1 MKKELSKKIIMMIMI
16 VGLIATQVFASGP
29 VQIPGIGA
37 GTNTTANTTANT
49 TTNTTTNTTQ
59 NTQTPVVTTNTT
71 TNTAGSTY
79 TNNQSLPQ
87 TGDASDYAIFALI
100 AVCGIFAIYTFK
112 KVRDYN
118 V

>member
-1 MKKELSKKIIMMIMI
+1 MKKQLSKKIIMMIMI
-16 VGLIATQVFASGP
+16 IMVVGLIATQVFASGP
-29 VQIPGIGA
+29 VQIPGLGA

-49 TTNTTTNTTQ
+49 TTNTTQ
-59 NTQTPVVTTNTT
+59 NTQTPVVKTNTT